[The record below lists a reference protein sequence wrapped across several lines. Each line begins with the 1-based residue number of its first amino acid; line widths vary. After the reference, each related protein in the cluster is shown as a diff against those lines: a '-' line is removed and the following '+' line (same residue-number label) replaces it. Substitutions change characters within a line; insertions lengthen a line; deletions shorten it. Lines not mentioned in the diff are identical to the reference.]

1 MKLYHN
7 GDVWQLPGKQDK
19 KAIKVEVPTAAADL
33 AEFLNARHVPAG
45 PIETDDMDEEEFSEF
60 VEKHDPPINMATAA
74 IAAGLVTGKPTYAEQ
89 FAAARQAERQTQ
101 FRTDEIVD
109 FLYDTASVNQVSQI
123 HAAIGTRFAEAIKSQ
138 KGE

>member
-33 AEFLNARHVPAG
+33 AEFLNDRNVPAF
-45 PIETDDMDEEEFSEF
+45 PVFEAESVASAEVSNADYE
-60 VEKHDPPINMATAA
+60 PPEGVKVVDVKMPY
-74 IAAGLVTGKPTYAEQ
+74 VEQ
-89 FAAARQAERQTQ
+89 FAAAKQAERQTQ

-109 FLYDTASVNQVSQI
+109 FIYDTASVNQVSQI
-123 HAAIGTRFAEAIKSQ
+123 HAAIGTRFAEAIKE
-138 KGE
+138 KKA